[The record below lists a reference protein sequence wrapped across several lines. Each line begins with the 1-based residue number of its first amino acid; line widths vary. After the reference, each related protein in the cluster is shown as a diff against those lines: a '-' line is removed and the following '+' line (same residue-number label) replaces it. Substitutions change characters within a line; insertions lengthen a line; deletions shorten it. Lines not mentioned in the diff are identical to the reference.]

1 MGVKDAFLRIKRE
14 DNKDIP
20 VKERITNFD
29 EFHIALPQEK
39 RIAQASR
46 CMNCGIPYCGFGKEI
61 EGMTVGCPL
70 HNMCPEFND
79 ALSKKKYGLAL
90 SRLLKTNPFPEF
102 TSRVCPALCEKA
114 CVEGLNFEAV
124 STKDNEHE
132 IIEYAFENGLIKPR
146 TDIGRNGKK
155 VVVVGSG
162 PSGLACANELNVKG
176 YEVTVLEKND
186 RFGGLLMYGI
196 PNMKLDKKVIDR
208 RVEILQAEG
217 VKFLKNTYIKTKA
230 QANKLLKEY
239 DAVVLAC
246 GSEKPR
252 RINVENEDAKG
263 VYFAV
268 DFLTKTTKALL
279 DNKPFELD
287 VKDKNVV
294 VVGGGDTGNDC
305 VATTIRM
312 GCKSVVQLEM
322 MSEPP
327 TKRMA
332 NNPWPTW
339 PLVKKT
345 DYGQL
350 EAIEL
355 FKKDP
360 RVYNTTID
368 SIKLK
373 DDKVESVSI
382 VKVEKEV
389 VDGKVNFNKVK
400 GSKKNLPCDLLLIAA
415 GFIGFNEE
423 LEKAFSI
430 ESRQGRV
437 SCKDHK
443 IKDNLFVCG
452 DMEMGQSLVVKA
464 LASGIDCAK
473 SIDKYL
479 ND

>member
-1 MGVKDAFLRIKRE
+1 MGVKDAFLKIKRE

-20 VKERITNFD
+20 VKERILNFD
-29 EFHIALPQEK
+29 EFHVPLTSDK
-39 RIAQASR
+39 RFAQASR

-61 EGMTVGCPL
+61 EGITVGCPL

-79 ALSKKKYGLAL
+79 ALSKKKYNLAL

-114 CVEGLNFEAV
+114 CIEGLNFEAV
-124 STKDNEHE
+124 STRDNEYE
-132 IIEYAFENGLIKPR
+132 IIEHAFENGLIKPR
-146 TDIGRNGKK
+146 IDIGRNGKR
-155 VVVVGSG
+155 VVIIGSG
-162 PSGLACANELNVKG
+162 PAGLACANELNVKG
-176 YEVTVLEKND
+176 YEVTVLEKDD

-196 PNMKLDKKVIDR
+196 PNMKLDKKFIDR
-208 RVEILQAEG
+208 RIDILKQEG
-217 VKFLKNTYIKTKA
+217 IKFVKNTYVKTKA
-230 QANKLLKEY
+230 QANKLLKDY

-246 GSEKPR
+246 GSSKAR
-252 RINVENEDAKG
+252 KLNVENENAEG

-268 DFLTKTTKALL
+268 DFLTRTTKSLL

-287 VKDKNVV
+287 AKDKNVV

-305 VATTIRM
+305 VGTAIRM

-327 TKRMA
+327 TKRLA

-345 DYGQL
+345 DYGQ
-350 EAIEL
+350 IESIEV

-360 RVYNTTID
+360 RIYNTTID
-368 SIKLK
+368 EIKLK
-373 DDKVESVSI
+373 DGKVESIST
-382 VKVEKEV
+382 VKLKKET
-389 VDGKVNFNKVK
+389 VDGKVSFNKVK
-400 GSKKNLPCDLLLIAA
+400 GSKKNMPCDLLLIAA

-423 LEKAFSI
+423 LEKAFFI
-430 ESRQGRV
+430 ESNRGRAV
-437 SCKDHK
+437 CKNHN

-452 DMEMGQSLVVKA
+452 DTETGQSLVVKA

-479 ND
+479 NN